1 MDQQDDDSETE
12 EEEKE
17 DEEDD
22 IDEPEDEEEDEAEDD
37 QPDVPEVP
45 QEFMFDI
52 DATPMDPDLIEFA
65 SRERSGKGGGRG
77 LIFSGDRGRYIKPV
91 LPKGKVTR
99 LAVDATLRAA
109 APYQKGRRQRAV
121 GTKNEGRGVFIEQ
134 GDVRAKK
141 MARKAGSLIIFVV
154 DASGSMALNR
164 MNAAK
169 GACMSLL
176 TEAYQSRDQ
185 VCLIPFQ
192 GDAADV
198 LLPPTR
204 SIAAAKRRLE
214 IMPCGGGS
222 PLADALQAASLTGL
236 NAQKSGDVGKVV
248 VVCISDGRA
257 NVPLCVSKG
266 EEFDPAADED
276 SKDGKPSRKYLKEE
290 VLACAKQLGVLPGFN
305 LLCIDTENKFI
316 STGVG
321 KEIAKAAQGRYHQ
334 ISKADGNAIASV
346 TNNALNEIKNE

>member
-1 MDQQDDDSETE
+1 LDKQDQDSETE
-12 EEEKE
+12 EDDQE
-17 DEEDD
+17 DQE
-22 IDEPEDEEEDEAEDD
+22 DEPEDEEDDRDD

-52 DATPMDPDLIEFA
+52 DATPMDPDLIEFT
-65 SRERSGKGGGRG
+65 SRERAGKGGGRG

-91 LPKGKVTR
+91 LPKGRVTR

-109 APYQKGRRQRAV
+109 APYQRGRRRRAV
-121 GTKNEGRGVFIEQ
+121 GTKDEARGVFIEQ

-192 GDAADV
+192 GDRADV

-204 SIAAAKRRLE
+204 SIAAARRRLE

-222 PLADALQAASLTGL
+222 PLADALQAATLTGL

-276 SKDGKPSRKYLKEE
+276 AKDGKPSRKYLKDE
-290 VLACAKQLGVLPGFN
+290 VLACAKQLGAMAGFN

-316 STGVG
+316 STG
-321 KEIAKAAQGRYHQ
+321 IAKDIATAAHGRYHQ
-334 ISKADGNAIASV
+334 ITKADGKAIASV
-346 TNNALNEIKNE
+346 TNQALNAINSE